1 LSGHYQYVPGFLL
14 IISMSLDFSMSLN
27 FLSSLDFLIPTKPRD
42 GEYAAHEGY
51 RSSLLGIGAHATY
64 NRLIKTLRK

>member
-1 LSGHYQYVPGFLL
+1 
-14 IISMSLDFSMSLN
+14 MSLN